1 MTDKVEIRIEG
12 HVAEVMLNRPD
23 KFNALDVET
32 FQALDSAA
40 RTIAGDTAIRAVV
53 LHGAGDNFCA
63 GIDLGVL
70 QGGGENVARALLA
83 LSPGDRRL
91 CERYYHGGWT
101 AARTRS

>member
-1 MTDKVEIRIEG
+1 MTDKVETRIDA

-32 FQALDSAA
+32 FEALDHAA
-40 RTIAGDTAIRAVV
+40 RTIAGNKQVRAVV

-83 LSPGDRRL
+83 PVEG
-91 CERYYHGGWT
+91 
-101 AARTRS
+101 